1 MFGKKPAKAIDVAAK
16 VREVV
21 AATFDVDASGLSDAT
36 TARDVEGWDSLAHA
50 TLILRLQ
57 RVFNVRLDPAKAN
70 GAQNLGRL
78 AAVISEAAGGKG

>member
-1 MFGKKPAKAIDVAAK
+1 MSDVTAK

-21 AATFDVDASGLSDAT
+21 ASSFDVDPRDLNDGT

-57 RVFNVRLDPAKAN
+57 RVFGIRLDPEQAN
-70 GAQNLGRL
+70 GAQDLGSLTALIAR
-78 AAVISEAAGGKG
+78 ASGKHG

>member
-1 MFGKKPAKAIDVAAK
+1 MSGITAK

-21 AATFDVDASGLSDAT
+21 AASFDVDPSELSDST

-57 RVFNVRLDPAKAN
+57 RVFGIRLDPDKAN
-70 GAQNLGRL
+70 GAQDLGSL
-78 AAVISEAAGGKG
+78 TVLIAQATGKHA

>member
-1 MFGKKPAKAIDVAAK
+1 MSDVTAK

-21 AATFDVDASGLSDAT
+21 AGSFDVDPSELHDGT

-57 RVFNVRLDPAKAN
+57 RVFGVRLDPAAAN
-70 GAQNLGRL
+70 GAQDLGSL
-78 AAVISEAAGGKG
+78 TALIAQAMGKHA

>member
-1 MFGKKPAKAIDVAAK
+1 MSDVTAR

-21 AATFDVDASGLSDAT
+21 AQSFDIDADELNDRT

-57 RVFNVRLDPAKAN
+57 RIFDVRLDPAKAN
-70 GAQNLGRL
+70 TAQDLGSLTALIAQALGRH
-78 AAVISEAAGGKG
+78 G

>member
-1 MFGKKPAKAIDVAAK
+1 MSEVATR

-21 AATFDVDASGLSDAT
+21 GKSFGVDPAELHDGT

-57 RVFNVRLDPAKAN
+57 RVFGVRLDPAKAN
-70 GAQNLGRL
+70 AAQDLGSLTSLVAR
-78 AAVISEAAGGKG
+78 SM

>member
-1 MFGKKPAKAIDVAAK
+1 MSDVTAK

-21 AATFDVDASGLSDAT
+21 ATSFDIDPSELSDST

-57 RVFNVRLDPAKAN
+57 RVFGIRLDPAAAN
-70 GAQNLGRL
+70 SAQDLGRL
-78 AAVISEAAGGKG
+78 TAVIAQALGKHA

>member
-1 MFGKKPAKAIDVAAK
+1 MNDVTAR

-21 AATFDVDASGLSDAT
+21 ATSFDVDPGELSDGT

-57 RVFNVRLDPAKAN
+57 RVFGVRLDAAAAN
-70 GAQNLGRL
+70 GAQDLGSLTALVAR
-78 AAVISEAAGGKG
+78 AMGKHG

>member
-1 MFGKKPAKAIDVAAK
+1 MNDVTAK

-21 AATFDVDASGLSDAT
+21 ASSFHVDASELSEGT

-57 RVFNVRLDPAKAN
+57 RVFGVRLDPAAAN
-70 GAQNLGRL
+70 AAQDLGRL
-78 AAVISEAAGGKG
+78 TALIAQAAGQRG